1 MHDGFTLADLVS
13 YERKH
18 NEANGEE
25 NRDGSDE
32 NDSTN
37 CGVEG
42 PTDDPQIVELRRQ
55 LRRNLLS
62 CLMLAQGV
70 PLLLAGD
77 EVGNS
82 QGGNNN
88 AYCQDNET
96 GWVDW
101 SGLGRDGEDM
111 TLLIAQL
118 TRLRLRF
125 PQLRARRF
133 VDGRRADG
141 SFGVLWLTPRATEMT
156 EQDWNFPDGR
166 FLSYVLGP
174 WRKAQSPLY
183 VVLNA
188 APDAIDFK
196 LPMLPEYS
204 HWTVVLNTADAL
216 ANDPGIRLRRQVAC
230 SGALGPCV
238 RGGGMN
244 AEMQLRTEAECG
256 WRDVSPVGAGGQA
269 CRARCSIV
277 PMPCSRSPD
286 GWYELAMAGAGA
298 GTRYKF
304 RIDGEIE
311 VPDPASHFQP
321 QDVSGPSEVVDHE
334 QFAWRARDW
343 RGRPW
348 EDAALLEL
356 HVGTFT
362 PGGSFRSAIERLDH
376 VVDTGLTAIELMP
389 LADFSGRRNWG
400 YDGVLLYAPD
410 SAYGR
415 PDDLKALIDAAHLR
429 GLMVFLDVV
438 YNHFGPEGNYLS
450 RYAPAFFDAAHTPW
464 GRAIDYRVPQVRD
477 FAVGNA
483 LHWLQH
489 YRFDGLRLD
498 AVQAIV
504 ETGRPPILEELSRAV
519 GELSARS
526 GRMIHLVLEN
536 DDNRASLLDPRTN
549 PPQGRY
555 RAQWNDDYH
564 HAWHVLL
571 TGERKGY
578 YQDYACAPAQHIARV
593 LASGFAYQGEVS
605 AHRNGR
611 RRGEPSG
618 ALAADGVRQFSAEPR
633 PDRQPAVR
641 RSPLHASRRG
651 GARGRYC
658 RHACSPRCRR

>member
-1 MHDGFTLADLVS
+1 MNVEMQHGPRLSADGVTFRLWAPAA
-13 YERKH
+13 KH
-18 NEANGEE
+18 
-25 NRDGSDE
+25 
-32 NDSTN
+32 
-37 CGVEG
+37 
-42 PTDDPQIVELRRQ
+42 VEL
-55 LRRNLLS
+55 
-62 CLMLAQGV
+62 ML
-70 PLLLAGD
+70 
-77 EVGNS
+77 
-82 QGGNNN
+82 
-88 AYCQDNET
+88 
-96 GWVDW
+96 
-101 SGLGRDGEDM
+101 DGPHAM
-111 TLLIAQL
+111 
-118 TRLRLRF
+118 RSR
-125 PQLRARRF
+125 
-133 VDGRRADG
+133 
-141 SFGVLWLTPRATEMT
+141 
-156 EQDWNFPDGR
+156 
-166 FLSYVLGP
+166 
-174 WRKAQSPLY
+174 
-183 VVLNA
+183 
-188 APDAIDFK
+188 
-196 LPMLPEYS
+196 
-204 HWTVVLNTADAL
+204 
-216 ANDPGIRLRRQVAC
+216 PG
-230 SGALGPCV
+230 
-238 RGGGMN
+238 
-244 AEMQLRTEAECG
+244 
-256 WRDVSPVGAGGQA
+256 
-269 CRARCSIV
+269 
-277 PMPCSRSPD
+277 
-286 GWYELAMAGAGA
+286 GWYELAIAGAGS

-321 QDVSGPSEVVDHE
+321 QDVSGPSEVIDHG
-334 QFAWRARDW
+334 QFAWQARDW

-362 PGGSFRSAIERLDH
+362 AGGSFRSAIERLDH

-438 YNHFGPEGNYLS
+438 YNHFGPEGNYLA
-450 RYAPAFFDAAHTPW
+450 RYASAFFEAAHTPW
-464 GRAIDYRVPQVRD
+464 GRAIDYRVPEVRR

-504 ETGRPPILEELSRAV
+504 ETGRPPILQELSRAV

-578 YQDYACAPAQHIARV
+578 YQDYACTPVQHLARA

-605 AHRNGR
+605 AHRGGR
-611 RRGEPSG
+611 RRGEPSSALPPAAFVNFLQNHDQIG
-618 ALAADGVRQFSAEPR
+618 NRPFGDRLSTQVDEAALAAATAVTLLAPMPPLMFMGEEWGSTR
-633 PDRQPAVR
+633 PFPFFCDFHGGLADAVR
-641 RSPLHASRRG
+641 KGRRAEFKSAYAEFGDDVPDPLLEATFRAAELDWDARDTPKGRRRLALVRELLAIRRKEIVPRLAGAAFGSARGEGAVLSAHWRLSDGSALHLIANLSKVAAQRSRRAPAGRPLWG
-651 GARGRYC
+651 GAVESVLPPWSVFWSVG
-658 RHACSPRCRR
+658 AG

>member
-1 MHDGFTLADLVS
+1 M
-13 YERKH
+13 
-18 NEANGEE
+18 N
-25 NRDGSDE
+25 
-32 NDSTN
+32 
-37 CGVEG
+37 VEMQHG
-42 PTDDPQIVELRRQ
+42 PTLSADGVTFRLWAPAAKRVEL
-55 LRRNLLS
+55 
-62 CLMLAQGV
+62 MLDRPHA
-70 PLLLAGD
+70 
-77 EVGNS
+77 
-82 QGGNNN
+82 
-88 AYCQDNET
+88 
-96 GWVDW
+96 
-101 SGLGRDGEDM
+101 M
-111 TLLIAQL
+111 
-118 TRLRLRF
+118 
-125 PQLRARRF
+125 
-133 VDGRRADG
+133 
-141 SFGVLWLTPRATEMT
+141 
-156 EQDWNFPDGR
+156 
-166 FLSYVLGP
+166 
-174 WRKAQSPLY
+174 QSR
-183 VVLNA
+183 
-188 APDAIDFK
+188 
-196 LPMLPEYS
+196 
-204 HWTVVLNTADAL
+204 
-216 ANDPGIRLRRQVAC
+216 PG
-230 SGALGPCV
+230 
-238 RGGGMN
+238 
-244 AEMQLRTEAECG
+244 
-256 WRDVSPVGAGGQA
+256 
-269 CRARCSIV
+269 
-277 PMPCSRSPD
+277 
-286 GWYELAMAGAGA
+286 GWYQLAMAGVGA

-321 QDVSGPSEVVDHE
+321 QDVSGPSEVVDHG

-348 EDAALLEL
+348 EDTALLEL

-362 PGGSFRSAIERLDH
+362 PGGSFRAAIERLDH

-450 RYAPAFFDAAHTPW
+450 RYAPAFFEVAHTPW

-477 FAVGNA
+477 FAVDNA

-504 ETGRPPILEELSRAV
+504 ETGRPPILEELSRTV

-526 GRMIHLVLEN
+526 GRMLHLVLEN
-536 DDNRASLLDPRTN
+536 DDNRARLLDPRTN

-578 YQDYACAPAQHIARV
+578 YQDYACAPAQQMARV

-605 AHRNGR
+605 AHRSGR

-618 ALAADGVRQFSAEPR
+618 ALPPAAFVNFLQNHDQIGNR
-633 PDRQPAVR
+633 PFGDRLATQVDEAALAAATAVTLLAPMPPLMFMGEEWGSTIPFPFFCDFHGALADAVR
-641 RSPLHASRRG
+641 KGRRAEFKSAYAEFGDDVPDPLVEDTFRMAVLDWDARDTPKGRRRLALVRELLAIRRKEIVPRLAGAAFGSARADAAVLSADWRLGDGSALHLLANLSNESTRRPRHGPAGHPLWG
-651 GARGRYC
+651 GAAGDML
-658 RHACSPRCRR
+658 APWSVFWSIGEG